1 MATSLEDLRILQLA
15 EGIADE
21 VWSVTLKWDAYA
33 KQVVG
38 KQMTRATDS
47 IGANIAEAFGRY
59 HYGEKIRFL
68 YFARGSLFEAKY
80 WLNRASSRQLIPAAD
95 AQECAAALNSLARQ
109 LNAFVNA
116 LKAQKQEAADR
127 PSAVREGVLN
137 YETPGEM
144 TERPFFDDTELH
156 WLS

>member
-15 EGIADE
+15 EEIADE
-21 VWSVTLKWDAYA
+21 VWRVTLKWDAYA
-33 KQVVG
+33 RQVVG

-47 IGANIAEAFGRY
+47 IGANIAEAFGRF

-80 WLNRASSRQLIPAAD
+80 WLNRASSRQLMPAAD
-95 AQECAAALNSLARQ
+95 AQEWAATLNSLARQ

-116 LKAQKQEAADR
+116 LKAQKQKAADR
-127 PSAVREGVLN
+127 PSTMREGTLD
-137 YETPGEM
+137 YEAPGEM
-144 TERPFFDDTELH
+144 TERPFFDDTELD